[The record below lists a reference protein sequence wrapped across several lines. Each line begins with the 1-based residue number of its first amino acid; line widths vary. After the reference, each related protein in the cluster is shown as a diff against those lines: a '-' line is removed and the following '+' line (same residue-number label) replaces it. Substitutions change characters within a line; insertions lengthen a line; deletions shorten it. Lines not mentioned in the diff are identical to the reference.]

1 MHPLPPRTLTH
12 TPTLSHAYTHTHS
25 PILALG
31 QHFIFKGPFRPR
43 KSDSD
48 SVFETASFVGGGGEG
63 GGGDPN
69 MSMGELKPA
78 PEPRRSRM
86 QLLRSRF
93 SMT

>member
-48 SVFETASFVGGGGEG
+48 SVFETASFVGGEG